1 MQIINKRKYFTAA
14 LLAAGIIG
22 AAAVPASASAQGF
35 YLGADMVLLGT
46 ELDYGLTEDYSTSHL
61 RFKAGVEVADFL
73 AIEGHLST
81 SGDDTAVDPF
91 GDQFTFDTGNII
103 GIYLKPKSNFRD
115 ANVYGLFGFSQW
127 DTTYNYVGLPIFKD
141 SDTVTMV
148 GFGVGGEFNITRNLR
163 FNIEGMIHMG
173 SADYPN
179 NFIGDSSV
187 DLYAAGLAAGINYK
201 F

>member
-1 MQIINKRKYFTAA
+1 MQIIHRRKYLTSVA
-14 LLAAGIIG
+14 LAAAIIG

-73 AIEGHLST
+73 AIEGHLS
-81 SGDDTAVDPF
+81 SAGDDSAVDPF
-91 GDQFTFDTGNII
+91 GTQFKFDTGNII

-127 DTTYNYVGLPIFKD
+127 DTTYHPVALPSVKD
-141 SDTVTMV
+141 SETVTMV
-148 GFGVGGEFNITRNLR
+148 GFGIGGEFNITRNLR
-163 FNIEGMIHMG
+163 FNVEGMIHMG
-173 SADYPN
+173 SADYPVW
-179 NFIGDSSV
+179 IGTSTDI
-187 DLYAAGLAAGINYK
+187 YAAGLAAGISYK

>member
-1 MQIINKRKYFTAA
+1 MQIINRRKYLTSVALVAA
-14 LLAAGIIG
+14 IIG

-46 ELDYGLTEDYSTSHL
+46 ELDLGWTEDYSTSHL
-61 RFKAGVEVADFL
+61 RVKAGVELSGGF
-73 AIEGHLST
+73 AIEAHLSGA
-81 SGDDTAVDPF
+81 GDDTTVDPF
-91 GDQFTFDTGNII
+91 GDQIKFDTGNII

-127 DTTYNYVGLPIFKD
+127 DTTYYPVAFSFIKD
-141 SDTVTMV
+141 SETVTML

-163 FNIEGMIHMG
+163 FNIEGMIHVG
-173 SADYPN
+173 SADYPVWGT
-179 NFIGDSSV
+179 GDSV
-187 DLYAAGLAAGINYK
+187 DLYAAGLAAGLSYK